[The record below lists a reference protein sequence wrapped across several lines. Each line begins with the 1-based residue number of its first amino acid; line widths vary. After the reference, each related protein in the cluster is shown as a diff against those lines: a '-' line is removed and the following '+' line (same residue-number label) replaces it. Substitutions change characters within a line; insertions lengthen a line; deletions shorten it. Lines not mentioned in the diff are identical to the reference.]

1 MSDHVLTVGS
11 LLAGGLLLVVI
22 EVCVI
27 PGIGVVGIA
36 GGALLLV
43 GSLLTWAWFG
53 AASGAV
59 ALLLSVIGPAALSY
73 VFARTRAGR
82 RLVLNSA
89 LPRHAAAQPS
99 VQVGQAGRALTPL
112 RPAGSAQFG
121 DSRCDVVTDGTY
133 LDAGEPLRVVEVA
146 GARVVVAKDLPPTE
160 NS

>member
-1 MSDHVLTVGS
+1 MSDHLLTVVS
-11 LLAGGLLLVVI
+11 LLAGGLLLVAI

-43 GSLLTWAWFG
+43 GSALTWAWFG
-53 AASGAV
+53 AVAGAV
-59 ALLLSVIGPAALSY
+59 ALLCSAIGPALLSY
-73 VFARTRAGR
+73 AFARTHAGK
-82 RLVLNSA
+82 RLVLSSA
-89 LPRHAAAQPS
+89 LPRKPASAPA

-146 GARVVVAKDLPPTE
+146 GARVVVEKDLRPTE

>member
-1 MSDHVLTVGS
+1 MNDQLLTVCS

-53 AASGAV
+53 AVSGAA
-59 ALLLSVIGPAALSY
+59 ALLVSVIGPALLSY

-82 RLVLNSA
+82 RLVLSRA
-89 LPRHAAAQPS
+89 LPRQPAATPA

-146 GARVVVAKDLPPTE
+146 GARVVVEKDLSATE